1 MVPKQLRAFARSV
14 GPLRAERKLAR
25 QRRILRTAEHVAEND
40 PPHCL
45 PEGSQWRVEEERA
58 RVEFWAE
65 IAALARGSDTA
76 TS

>member
-14 GPLRAERKLAR
+14 GPSRAERKLAR
-25 QRRILRTAEHVAEND
+25 QRWGLLGAEHIAEKD

-45 PEGSQWRVEEERA
+45 PEGSQWRIEEERA

-65 IAALARGSDTA
+65 IAGLARD
-76 TS
+76 